1 MNRPAPEEV
10 PQTFRRIVLGILLV
24 AAICGWA
31 IGVPAPSGGL
41 LLMVSSLAMGAS
53 FYGRTMSIPG
63 AVILLIALRGDIW
76 IGVALAATML
86 IIGERTHQLRH
97 RLGRF
102 AERSFTDR
110 LTGLFNYDFLQ
121 AQVRY
126 EVDRVRRY
134 GGSCSLM
141 VMDLDFFK
149 RFNDTHGHQAGNLL
163 LRALADTIRV
173 AKRDSDFAAR
183 YGGEEFVVL
192 VPGEAQDAMRLAER
206 IRQSV
211 EALRLPQLGP
221 DEGVTISIGIAS
233 FPEQATNAADLF
245 ERADQAVYHAKHTG
259 KNRVVVYPNAFV
271 RQRKPGDAVAS

>member
-63 AVILLIALRGDIW
+63 AVILILALRGDVW
-76 IGVALAATML
+76 IGLALAATML

-163 LRALADTIRV
+163 LRALADTIRE
-173 AKRDSDFAAR
+173 AKRESDFAAR

-233 FPEQATNAADLF
+233 FPEQATNAAELF